1 MNSLFNAA
9 VHMQPTANMETT
21 AARLILGCW
30 RIDTLAERELRAL
43 LETALGAGIGFFDH
57 ADIYGQGR
65 SESLFGSTVASLG
78 IKRED
83 IVIQSKCGI
92 RNGFYDSSREH
103 ILASVEGSLKR
114 LDTEYL
120 DILLLHRP
128 DALMEPGEIGEA
140 FSELLESGKVRHFG
154 VSNFRPSQIELL
166 KQHLPM
172 PLIANQLQFGLAH
185 TGMLDSGINANL
197 HNDGAVDRDGDVLG
211 HSQLHGIRIQAWS
224 PLQFGFFEGNF
235 IDHPGFPEL
244 NRVLADLADGYGCT
258 PAALAIAWILRH
270 PAGMQAILGTSQPK
284 RLLQLSKAGAITLSR
299 AHWYA
304 LYRAAGNSLP

>member
-1 MNSLFNAA
+1 
-9 VHMQPTANMETT
+9 
-21 AARLILGCW
+21 
-30 RIDTLAERELRAL
+30 
-43 LETALGAGIGFFDH
+43 

-65 SESLFGSTVASLG
+65 SESLFGAAMASLG
-78 IKRED
+78 VKRED

-92 RNGFYDSSREH
+92 RNGFYDSSRAH
-103 ILASVEGSLKR
+103 ILASVDGSLKR
-114 LDTEYL
+114 LGTEYL

-140 FSELLESGKVRHFG
+140 FSELRESGKVRHFG

-166 KQHLPM
+166 GKHLPM

-197 HNDGAVDRDGDVLG
+197 RNEGALDRDGDVLG
-211 HSQLHGIRIQAWS
+211 YSQLHGIRIQAWS

-284 RLLQLSKAGAITLSR
+284 RLLQLVKAGTITLSR
-299 AHWYA
+299 EHWYA

>member
-1 MNSLFNAA
+1 
-9 VHMQPTANMETT
+9 MQSTANKELS

-30 RIDTLAERELRAL
+30 RIDALAERELCAL

-65 SESLFGSTVASLG
+65 SESLFGAAMASLG
-78 IKRED
+78 VKRED

-92 RNGFYDSSREH
+92 RNGFYDSSRKH
-103 ILASVEGSLKR
+103 LLDSVDGSLKR
-114 LDTEYL
+114 LNTDYL
-120 DILLLHRP
+120 DVLLLHRP
-128 DALMEPGEIGEA
+128 DALMEPDEISQA

-154 VSNFRPSQIELL
+154 VSNFKPMQIEVL
-166 KQHLPM
+166 KQHLSM

-185 TGMLDSGINANL
+185 TGMLDTGVNANL
-197 HNDGAVDRDGDVLG
+197 SNDAAIDRNGDVLEY
-211 HSQLHGIRIQAWS
+211 SQLQGMRIQAWS

-244 NRVLADLADGYGCT
+244 NRVLNGLAETYDCT

-284 RLLQLSKAGAITLSR
+284 RLLQLSKASAITLSR
-299 AHWYA
+299 EHWYA

>member
-1 MNSLFNAA
+1 
-9 VHMQPTANMETT
+9 MQPSANQEISE
-21 AARLILGCW
+21 AQLILGCW
-30 RIDTLAERELRAL
+30 RIDTLAERELCAL
-43 LETALGAGIGFFDH
+43 METALGAGIGFFDH

-65 SESLFGSTVASLG
+65 SESLFGAAMASLG
-78 IKRED
+78 VKRED

-92 RNGFYDSSREH
+92 RNGFYDSSRAH
-103 ILASVEGSLKR
+103 ILASVDGSLKR
-114 LDTEYL
+114 LGTEYL

-140 FSELLESGKVRHFG
+140 FSELRESGKVRHFG

-166 KQHLPM
+166 GKNLPM

-185 TGMLDSGINANL
+185 TGMLDSSINANL
-197 HNDGAVDRDGDVLG
+197 RNEGALDRDGDVLG
-211 HSQLHGIRIQAWS
+211 YSQLHGIRIQAWS

-235 IDHPGFPEL
+235 IDHPDFPEL
-244 NRVLADLADGYGCT
+244 NRVLSRLAETYDCT

-284 RLLQLSKAGAITLSR
+284 RLLQLSKASAITLSR
-299 AHWYA
+299 EHWYA
-304 LYRAAGNSLP
+304 LYRAAGNNLP